1 SGAVELGGTKSELQP
16 SPCACHNTPSTN
28 TCASR
33 PGSDSKPA
41 RMSTITHTALQ
52 SGHAPIIP
60 LSFNSNQPET
70 IRLYPL
76 SNYTFGVK
84 ETQPEEDPSVIAR
97 LKRLEEHYNQHG
109 MRRTCEGILV
119 CHEHNH
125 PHILMLQIANAFFK
139 LPGDY
144 LRPEDDEVEGFKS
157 RLDERLA
164 PVGRIGEGEEPADWQ
179 VGDCLAQWWRPNF
192 ETFMYPFV
200 PAHVTRPKECK
211 KLYFIQLPKS
221 KVLSVPKNMKLLAVP
236 LFELYDNTARYGP
249 QLSAIPHLLSRYN
262 FEFVDENGNI
272 VAVTPGSSAPE
283 GYVPRIKVL
292 AGDDTDMQEAKD
304 ENGEQ

>member
-1 SGAVELGGTKSELQP
+1 
-16 SPCACHNTPSTN
+16 
-28 TCASR
+28 
-33 PGSDSKPA
+33 
-41 RMSTITHTALQ
+41 MSTIAPD
-52 SGHAPIIP
+52 SMRSSKPPIIP
-60 LSFNSNQPET
+60 RPFEANQPQT

-84 ETQPEEDPSVIAR
+84 ETQPEEDPSVVAR
-97 LKRLEEHYNQHG
+97 LNRLQEHYSKHG

-144 LRPEDDEVEGFKS
+144 LQPEHDEVEGFKT

-164 PVGRIGEGEEPADWQ
+164 PVGSLSDGQNPGDWNI
-179 VGDCLAQWWRPNF
+179 GDCLAQWWRPNF

-211 KLYFIQLPKS
+211 KLYFIQLPETS
-221 KVLSVPKNMKLLAVP
+221 KHIRPPPPGPGLFADPDAPHRGPERPQEHEAAGRPP
-236 LFELYDNTARYGP
+236 LRALRQHRPLRTSALRHTTP
-249 QLSAIPHLLSRYN
+249 AQPLQLRVRRR
-262 FEFVDENGNI
+262 E
-272 VAVTPGSSAPE
+272 
-283 GYVPRIKVL
+283 R
-292 AGDDTDMQEAKD
+292 
-304 ENGEQ
+304 